1 MIILLS
7 ILNRRK
13 NMSEQHEKII
23 NSLLGQLQKA
33 NGEKI
38 NMQIQIDNLNAEVS
52 ALKKV
57 EEEKDTTEKSEE

>member
-1 MIILLS
+1 
-7 ILNRRK
+7 
-13 NMSEQHEKII
+13 MSEQHEKII

-38 NMQIQIDNLNAEVS
+38 NMQIQIDNLNAELS

>member
-1 MIILLS
+1 MITLLS

-38 NMQIQIDNLNAEVS
+38 NMQIQIDNLNAELS